1 LYFCSRLVW
10 QQKQAPG
17 ENLKVEETR
26 IIIMRKLMSGRTII
40 VEKKAK
46 RSEAKQL

>member
-10 QQKQAPG
+10 QQRQAPG

-26 IIIMRKLMSGRTII
+26 IIIAEMSGRTII

-46 RSEAKQL
+46 CSEAKQL